1 MLRLSSIYERKS
13 LGLQKISQLLAITV
27 IQQSQ
32 VKKKKWVHVKMIDNQ
47 SQFTPWKWW
56 QYLKKKKKSRG
67 KCRDAR
73 QKKMMLVE
81 FQRCS
86 LVEGFDVS
94 HVTHMVCGDRLELQ
108 HLRRLEI
115 NDSVSVPKI
124 WLRYHIKI

>member
-1 MLRLSSIYERKS
+1 M
-13 LGLQKISQLLAITV
+13 AI
-27 IQQSQ
+27 
-32 VKKKKWVHVKMIDNQ
+32 
-47 SQFTPWKWW
+47 
-56 QYLKKKKKSRG
+56 LKKKEKSRG

-86 LVEGFDVS
+86 LVEGFDVN
-94 HVTHMVCGDRLELQ
+94 HMVCGDRLELQ